1 MMQGRTEAHTV
12 ADSDAS
18 NVLIKYLVPPPV
30 QKEFI
35 EVFQSVKEGRYCSSV
50 LSSWAFV
57 LANACLTR
65 TCQSDK
71 VKRWVMFTLTF
82 NFGSFVYCVTM
93 TEWQPAKH

>member
-1 MMQGRTEAHTV
+1 MQGRTETHTD

-50 LSSWAFV
+50 LSSWPLV
-57 LANACLTR
+57 LANAFLTR
-65 TCQSDK
+65 MLP
-71 VKRWVMFTLTF
+71 VRRWVLFILTF
-82 NFGSFVYCVTM
+82 ISGSFVCCVTYD
-93 TEWQPAKH
+93 

>member
-1 MMQGRTEAHTV
+1 MQGRTEAHTD

-50 LSSWAFV
+50 LFSWPLV
-57 LANACLTR
+57 LANVFLTR
-65 TCQSDK
+65 MLPVSHSEKMDTLHSDLYF
-71 VKRWVMFTLTF
+71 WFLC
-82 NFGSFVYCVTM
+82 CVTYD
-93 TEWQPAKH
+93 

>member
-1 MMQGRTEAHTV
+1 MQGRTEAHTD

-50 LSSWAFV
+50 LCSWSLV
-57 LANACLTR
+57 LANAFLTR
-65 TCQSDK
+65 LSPVTHSDNMDTLQSDLYF
-71 VKRWVMFTLTF
+71 WFL
-82 NFGSFVYCVTM
+82 
-93 TEWQPAKH
+93 